1 MQFFFEGL
9 CRRAEALAGHK
20 GVMPGKGVRDVPA
33 EAFIKAYAAH
43 LKSNDNVCLK
53 PEVVHRKVVP
63 AIVPAALESVQPC
76 V

>member
-1 MQFFFEGL
+1 MQFFSQGL

-43 LKSNDNVCLK
+43 LKSNDNVCLRLD
-53 PEVVHRKVVP
+53 VVYHQVVP
-63 AIVPAALESVQPC
+63 AIVPAAL
-76 V
+76 

>member
-1 MQFFFEGL
+1 MQFFSQGL

-53 PEVVHRKVVP
+53 LEVVYHQVVP
-63 AIVPAALESVQPC
+63 ALVPAAF
-76 V
+76 